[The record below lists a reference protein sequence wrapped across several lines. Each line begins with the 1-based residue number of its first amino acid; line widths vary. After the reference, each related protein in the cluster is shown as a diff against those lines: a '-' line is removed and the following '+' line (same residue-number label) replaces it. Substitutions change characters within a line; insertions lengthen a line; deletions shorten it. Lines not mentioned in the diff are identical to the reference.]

1 MALKRDMC
9 PASMI
14 NFGACRPRVHS
25 SSIHKRVRYLQ
36 AAHHCQRL
44 RCLSSAIIPRPPRR
58 GGLTGRTF
66 DRGILIIIYSDPQ
79 PLSIVVTQP
88 AAGHAHYSNKDL
100 RDRIVKGKILR
111 KAGALQL

>member
-1 MALKRDMC
+1 M
-9 PASMI
+9 PYIS
-14 NFGACRPRVHS
+14 
-25 SSIHKRVRYLQ
+25 
-36 AAHHCQRL
+36 
-44 RCLSSAIIPRPPRR
+44 LSSAIIPRPPRR

-66 DRGILIIIYSDPQ
+66 DRGILIYSDPQ
-79 PLSIVVTQP
+79 PLSIVATQP